1 MLVRDEGYN
10 GSMDPRIPRTMFVK
24 LNIGLF
30 KNVMGGICFW
40 RVVFLAMVVAWG
52 TPQSFGAVGGIP
64 WTGSPPIKGETVQP
78 PNLLPLE
85 PAEFDDREVKA
96 YYDQRNDMFFR
107 LFDIKGLGF
116 VDYMTARRTYKV
128 WLDEFGTPVVMAVA
142 EPVFYWLDV
151 DGNGEFEQSKGEM
164 WSDPEEDGVT
174 GNEKIYDSS
183 DLQQGLSSIPMWS
196 APTPQP
202 NEPLP

>member
-1 MLVRDEGYN
+1 MN
-10 GSMDPRIPRTMFVK
+10 SSFVCQ
-24 LNIGLF
+24 IVILF
-30 KNVMGGICFW
+30 LLF
-40 RVVFLAMVVAWG
+40 AWG

-78 PNLLPLE
+78 PNPLPLE
-85 PAEFDDREVKA
+85 PAEFDDREVEA

-107 LFDIKGLGF
+107 LFDIKGLGS

-151 DGNGEFEQSKGEM
+151 DGNGEFEQSQGEM

-183 DLQQGLSSIPMWS
+183 DLQQAPSYIPMWS